1 MESHLRPAATGRL
14 GTWHWAT
21 LVIGVSALLA
31 GCGGGK
37 SAADTGSNGTSTLA
51 GTVAVGAPMTG
62 GRVRILDATGSVV
75 ASDVAVDSQG
85 RYSGVTLTGTGPW
98 RVEACGHAGDQFTC
112 LYSIVQQ
119 AGTGHVTPLTSAMSL
134 LATGKE
140 VEDLMTGALNPT
152 PSALSTAQST
162 LRQSLASLL
171 TDAGLDPSTDFVI
184 GTLNAGSRTGYDRLL
199 DAIGVNLGAD
209 DKPFVQITPRLGSG
223 NLFLQPG
230 EQATGQIALAAQAGQ
245 LPLQG
250 VETLFSQM
258 TQAMASQE
266 ACTHPTTGLAS
277 LMATDAS
284 LNMDDGESLVG
295 AAAVGQGLCAMLAGG
310 NGEPSRLGLK
320 LVSPTLGRCDFSGA
334 HPVCAVSFAM
344 QSAEGDV
351 GKVGEDMSLSYQSG
365 AWRFRGDLL
374 PMGIR
379 ASGSVQRDRR
389 IDGPTPVIS
398 YSRALV
404 FEIPARTGLECARVS
419 QTDAAGTSVILAYYK
434 RHGSGSP
441 SRLSVWR
448 EPGSNSGDSV
458 SLAPASGGTRAGDDS
473 WIMLPEASA
482 GDTAVRNFLR
492 GGRHVTVDLYSDT
505 GCATPMTV
513 AGSSSFRVEF
523 RGVPPV
529 WAQLPFLPWA
539 TLTDADA
546 SALRSFTAAAGTSTS
561 YSTNWT
567 FTRGRMGL
575 GDASFCSNRE
585 TCGEGG
591 AGRVGDRRL
600 RPRDVS
606 LTMPVNPGSTALTA
620 DSYKMLALYGNAP
633 DGMGVQSNHMS
644 CPAVTAGLACEN

>member
-1 MESHLRPAATGRL
+1 MKSPVRPVVTGQF
-14 GTWHWAT
+14 GAWPWAT
-21 LVIGVSALLA
+21 LAVSVSALLA

-37 SAADTGSNGTSTLA
+37 SGVDAGSDGASTLA

-62 GRVRILDATGSVV
+62 GRVRILDATGAVV
-75 ASDVAVDSQG
+75 ASDVAVNSQG
-85 RYSGVTLTGTGPW
+85 RYSDVTLTGTSPW
-98 RVEACGHAGDQFTC
+98 RVEACGHAGDQFIC

-119 AGTGHVTPLTSAMSL
+119 AGTGHVTPLTSAMSV

-140 VEDLMTGALNPT
+140 VEDLMTGALSPNA
-152 PSALSTAQST
+152 SALSTAQAT

-171 TDAGLDPSTDFVI
+171 TDAGLNPSTDLVT

-199 DAIGVNLGAD
+199 DAIGVTLGAD
-209 DKPFVQITPRLGSG
+209 GQPFVQISPRLGSG

-230 EQATGQIALAAQAGQ
+230 QQAVGQIALAAQAGQ

-284 LNMDDGESLVG
+284 LNMDGDVSLVG
-295 AAAVGQGLCAMLAGG
+295 AAAVGQGLCTMLAGG

-320 LVSPTLGRCDFSGA
+320 LVSPTLGHCDFSGT

-344 QSAEGDV
+344 QSPEGDV
-351 GKVGEDMSLSYQSG
+351 EKVGEDMSLSYQSD

-374 PMGIR
+374 PIGIR

-389 IDGPTPVIS
+389 IDGPTPVIT

-419 QTDAAGTSVILAYYK
+419 QTDAAGSRVTMAYYK

-482 GDTAVRNFLR
+482 GDAAVRNFLR

-505 GCATPMTV
+505 GCSTPMPV
-513 AGSSSFRVEF
+513 AGRSSFRVEF

-529 WAQLPFLPWA
+529 WAQLPLIPWA
-539 TLTDADA
+539 TLPDADA
-546 SALRSFTAAAGTSTS
+546 AALRSFTAGVGTSTN
-561 YSTNWT
+561 YSASWG
-567 FTRGRMGL
+567 FARGRTGL

-591 AGRVGDRRL
+591 EGRVGELRL
-600 RPRDVS
+600 RPRAAS
-606 LTMPVNPGSTALTA
+606 LTMPITPGTMLTA
-620 DSYKMLALYGNAP
+620 DNYKMLALYGNAP
-633 DGMGVQSNHMS
+633 DGLGVQSNHMS
-644 CPAVTAGLACEN
+644 CPAITAGLACEN